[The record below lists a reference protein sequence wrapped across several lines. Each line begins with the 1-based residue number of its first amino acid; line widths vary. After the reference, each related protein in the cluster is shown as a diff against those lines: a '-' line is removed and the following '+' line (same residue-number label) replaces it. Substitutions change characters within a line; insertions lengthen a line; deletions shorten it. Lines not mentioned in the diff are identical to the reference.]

1 MEPSAAPVHRQVT
14 ALARADLPLHE
25 LGAEL
30 SAALS
35 GLVPHEGYCLIGFNP
50 VSGLR
55 VFSAYRNTLVGS
67 PARLV
72 HNETVEHDLHRF
84 TDLARRPS
92 PVGTLGGGAPGEE
105 HSTRL
110 HEILAE
116 QGFSRELR
124 LALHD
129 RGTLWGA
136 LVLLRE
142 RGRPAFTREQAV
154 AATAIAPPLTQ
165 AVRQVSVRLRGQP
178 PPPLAPGVAIVR
190 PDDTAEAIS
199 PQAAAWFSDFAAAE
213 QPLPYIA
220 LQAVA
225 AARTRLGARADQL
238 ARIRTRSGRWLS
250 LAACP
255 LDNDRVAVVVQP
267 GHHRST
273 AACTGSLVRVHPS
286 PARRLAPSP
295 AGSFHQADR
304 AAPGTVPPYHRGP
317 PQDPVPQDPNQQ
329 PPRTHCSASISTH
342 QQTPARSP
350 RPAQNCGAQDQAEG
364 GSPAARLEPGAALA
378 DPRPTRRSQSLLP
391 IGRGAHNAH
400 IWRSAP

>member
-1 MEPSAAPVHRQVT
+1 MAPSAPQAYRHLT
-14 ALARADLPLHE
+14 ALARAELPLHE

-35 GLVPHEGYCLIGFNP
+35 GLVPHEGYCLVGFDP

-55 VFSAYRNTLVGS
+55 AFSTDRNTLTGN

-92 PVGTLGGGAPGEE
+92 PVGTLGGGALGEDR
-105 HSTRL
+105 SPRL
-110 HEILAE
+110 HEILAD

-124 LALHD
+124 LALRS

-142 RGRPAFTREQAV
+142 RGRPPFTDEQAI

-165 AVRQVSVRLRGQP
+165 AVRHVSIRLRGRP
-178 PPPLAPGVAIVR
+178 PPPLAPGVVIVG

-213 QPLPYIA
+213 QPLPYVV

-225 AARTRLGARADQL
+225 TARSKQGARVDQL
-238 ARIRTRSGRWLS
+238 ARIRTRSGRWLC
-250 LAACP
+250 LAAC
-255 LDNDRVAVVVQP
+255 LLGGGRVAVLLQPATTDQLLPALAAWHELSPRQLDVVHLLLEAYSIKQI
-267 GHHRST
+267 
-273 AACTGSLVRVHPS
+273 
-286 PARRLAPSP
+286 ARRLELSP
-295 AGSFHQADR
+295 HTVEDHLKTLYR
-304 AAPGTVPPYHRGP
+304 KTGT
-317 PQDPVPQDPNQQ
+317 NSQQ
-329 PPRTHCSASISTH
+329 ELI
-342 QQTPARSP
+342 
-350 RPAQNCGAQDQAEG
+350 
-364 GSPAARLEPGAALA
+364 ARL
-378 DPRPTRRSQSLLP
+378 R
-391 IGRGAHNAH
+391 
-400 IWRSAP
+400 